1 MSSLQGIFFDVHP
14 ENWGDD
20 EIWTKKLF
28 FDDFPNPSWS
38 VVHPPPMFVAGILQD
53 HPNQHQVCS
62 FQLAGGWPP
71 LFLFA
76 GHRCGVR
83 HGEAGGPESRLQG
96 ETESCEAEQNGG
108 PALPSK
114 ETPQAKHL
122 QKMDGWKMI
131 LSWFF
136 FVVAYFQV
144 LGLLLV
150 SGRVAGLMRG
160 GLLRDNHHLMG
171 LLTTY
176 RLGFIRVYDG
186 LIGVYEPRRANFA
199 MIP

>member
-38 VVHPPPMFVAGILQD
+38 VVHPPMFVAGILQD

-62 FQLAGGWPP
+62 ISSCWGVF
-71 LFLFA
+71 
-76 GHRCGVR
+76 HRCFFLLATPVKP
-83 HGEAGGPESRLQG
+83 EAQKVVYKVKQNPARRTVSRNRMVVQPCHPKKPPKQSTYKKWMVGRWSFPVLFCCCLFSGAWTAVSFREGSRPYERGIIEGQ
-96 ETESCEAEQNGG
+96 SPSNG
-108 PALPSK
+108 
-114 ETPQAKHL
+114 
-122 QKMDGWKMI
+122 
-131 LSWFF
+131 FF
-136 FVVAYFQV
+136 FIPPI
-144 LGLLLV
+144 
-150 SGRVAGLMRG
+150 
-160 GLLRDNHHLMG
+160 
-171 LLTTY
+171 
-176 RLGFIRVYDG
+176 GFSRVYDG